1 MQSKMAKI
9 PVGFLLIFVLFIILF
24 TSIWSR
30 ADTAEEPVTLK
41 LFHMPDPKNTDPF
54 NQADLAVVRAFQEE
68 YPYIELKPFSGIDI
82 QGIGMESAPLLAIAG
97 GTSPD
102 VIYVNFR
109 QSDTYIQQG
118 FLAPMDEYLE
128 TIPEELQSLRVAKPV
143 WPVIRRRGPDGQ
155 EHVYALPWQLYVR
168 ALCYRKDLFAKV
180 GLDPE
185 RPPEDWNEFY
195 EYAKKLTN
203 PKNRTYGLAMFSGPH
218 AAWDFMPYL
227 WSAGGDA
234 VVQDENGEWQAV
246 FDSDEAVEALLF
258 YLKLITTKWTDS
270 EGRTIEGCV
279 LRSDIDI
286 AAWEEGRVGMMMP
299 YLDEMS
305 IGRGI
310 DPSLLGIAPFPLGPT
325 GLRGSEVNCA
335 MMGIF
340 AGQKDK
346 RVRDAAWKYIW
357 FYDSEEAR
365 KIRMEVMIENGYGRF
380 MNPVYLKR
388 FGYEEYLEDVPKTWL
403 PVFEEAL
410 ANGKPEPYGKNCQ
423 MVYTFMTKPIDQ
435 AIALEYRGKLGST
448 DNEKRKKLK
457 ELLTAAVMRTNK
469 EMIGKLSDA
478 ERNFRNKIAFIVA
491 VVILTV
497 FCMVLWKVWTIFTPK
512 GEGVPKGW
520 GFRKYW
526 MAYVIMLP
534 AVVSIVLWMYGPMLM
549 GSKMVFQD
557 YQIVKD
563 SSWVGLGNFADVLFD
578 VTWWQSVW
586 HTFYYML
593 LMLGLG
599 FWPPILLAILLQ
611 EVSRGKILYR
621 TIYYLPAVI
630 SGFVVIY
637 LWRLFYDPTDMGV
650 LNQILGSLGI
660 ENQRWI
666 QDERLAMLCCVI
678 PTVWAG
684 MGPGCLIYLA
694 ALKGIPD
701 ELYEAADVDGAN
713 FWDKI
718 RCIVLPYLKALI
730 IIQFIGAFIAA
741 AQSTGYILVMTF
753 GGPNEATK
761 VAGLHIFEKAYLYL
775 KFGTATTMAWILGVM
790 LLGFTVNQLKMLS
803 RLEFR
808 AAGTMEK

>member
-1 MQSKMAKI
+1 MKLKMAKI
-9 PVGFLLIFVLFIILF
+9 TWCCLGLIFMVICCVCG
-24 TSIWSR
+24 W
-30 ADTAEEPVTLK
+30 ADAAEEPVTLK
-41 LFHMPDPKNTDPF
+41 LFEMPDPKSADPF
-54 NQADLAVVRAFQEE
+54 NQADLAVIRAFQEK
-68 YPYIELKPFSGIDI
+68 YPYIDLKPFSGITI
-82 QGIGMESAPLLAIAG
+82 QGISMDSGPLLAIAG
-97 GTSPD
+97 GNSPD
-102 VIYVNFR
+102 IIYVNFR

-118 FLAPMDEYLE
+118 FLAPMDEYLKN
-128 TIPEELQSLRVAKPV
+128 IPEELQNLRVAKPV
-143 WPVIRRRGPDGQ
+143 WPVIRRQGSDGKK
-155 EHVYALPWQLYVR
+155 HVYALPYGLLIR
-168 ALCYRKDLFAKV
+168 TLCYRKDLFAKV

-185 RPPEDWNEFY
+185 RPPQDWNELY
-195 EYAKKLTN
+195 EYAKKLTSSEH
-203 PKNRTYGLAMFSGPH
+203 RTYGLFMGMGPMTTS
-218 AAWDFMPYL
+218 WDFITYL
-227 WSAGGDA
+227 WSAGGEA
-234 VVQDENGEWQAV
+234 VVQDENGEWHAA

-270 EGRTIEGCV
+270 KGKAREGFV
-279 LRSDIDI
+279 LRSGVDDT
-286 AAWEEGRVGMMMP
+286 AWGEGRLGMRMM
-299 YLDEMS
+299 YLDEKS
-305 IGRGI
+305 IGRGM
-310 DPSLLGIAPFPLGPT
+310 DPSLIGIAPVPLGPT
-325 GLRGSEVNCA
+325 GLRGSELNCT

-365 KIRMEVMIENGYGRF
+365 EIRLKVMVESGYGKL

-410 ANGKPEPYGKNCQ
+410 ENGKPEPYGKNCQ
-423 MVYTFMTKPIDQ
+423 MIFNFMTYPIDQ
-435 AIALEYRGKLGST
+435 AIALEYRGKLGDT
-448 DNEKRKKLK
+448 DEEKRKKIKGILIK
-457 ELLTAAVMRTNK
+457 AVERTNK
-469 EMIGKLSDA
+469 EMIGKISPE
-478 ERNFRNKIAFIVA
+478 ERAFRNKIAFIVA
-491 VVILTV
+491 VIVASI
-497 FCMVLWKVWTIFTPK
+497 FCMVLWKVWNIFTPK

-520 GFRKYW
+520 GLRKYW
-526 MAYVIMLP
+526 PAYVIMLP
-534 AVVSIVLWMYGPMLM
+534 AVASILLWKYTPMFM

-557 YQIVKD
+557 YQIVKE
-563 SSWVGLGNFADVLFD
+563 SSWVGLGNFADVIFD
-578 VTWWQSVW
+578 ITWWKSVW
-586 HTFYYML
+586 HTFYYMI

-621 TIYYLPAVI
+621 TIFYLPAVI

-650 LNQILGSLGI
+650 LNQILGFLGV
-660 ENQRWI
+660 ENQRWL

-678 PTVWAG
+678 PSVWAG

-701 ELYEAADVDGAN
+701 DLYEAADVDGTT
-713 FWDKI
+713 FFGKI
-718 RCIVLPYLKALI
+718 FHIVLPYLKALI
-730 IIQFIGAFIAA
+730 IIQFIGAFIAS
-741 AQSTGYILVMTF
+741 AQSAGFILVMTF

-775 KFGTATTMAWILGVM
+775 KFGTATTMAWILGVL

-808 AAGTMEK
+808 AAGTIKR